1 MEQLNLNEVLEIWG
15 VKSDS
20 RILKPNLKLDLSY
33 NFLSKEE
40 FESSILRVLQVL
52 DADLSKAG
60 PHRLND
66 WEKGWGENLKKFNES
81 EHREATLP
89 GYFEKSK
96 IIRWKQ
102 KWIKPEDASLEQKL
116 LSCLVDCLTLKFGSY
131 AESIYEFG
139 CGTGH
144 HLFRLRELFPKQKL
158 VGLDWAKSSQELIT
172 KYANSKKDL
181 QLHGENFDFFNP
193 NLDLVIEKNSLFL
206 TVASLEQTFDDYIK
220 FVDFILKLKP
230 MLVINVEPM
239 AEFLDPGNLLDLL
252 SLKYFTKRNYLN
264 NYFNYLKLLE
274 EKGKISILDSRRTY
288 LGSFFI
294 DGYSIVVWTPN

>member
-1 MEQLNLNEVLEIWG
+1 LEQLNLNEIFEIWG
-15 VKSDS
+15 VNSDS
-20 RILKPNLKLDLSY
+20 RILETNSKLDLSY

-52 DADLSKAG
+52 DTDLSKAG

-66 WEKGWGENLKKFNES
+66 WEKGWGENLKKFNEN

-102 KWIKPEDASLEQKL
+102 KWIKPRDAGLEQKL
-116 LSCLVDCLTLKFGSY
+116 LSCLVDSLTLKFGSY

-158 VGLDWAKSSQELIT
+158 IGLDWAKSSQELIT
-172 KYANSKKDL
+172 KYADSRKDL
-181 QLHGENFDFFNP
+181 QLHGEHFDFFNP
-193 NLDLVIEKNSLFL
+193 NLDLVIKENSLFL
-206 TVASLEQTFDDYIK
+206 TVASLEQTFDGYMK
-220 FVDFILKLKP
+220 FVDFMLKSKP
-230 MLVINVEPM
+230 MLVINIEPM

-294 DGYSIVVWTPN
+294 DGYSIVVWKPN

>member
-1 MEQLNLNEVLEIWG
+1 MEQLNLNEILEIWG
-15 VKSDS
+15 VRSDP
-20 RILKPNLKLDLSY
+20 RILKINSKLDFSY

-40 FESSILRVLQVL
+40 FEVSILRVLQVL
-52 DADLSKAG
+52 DSDLSKAG

-66 WEKGWGENLKKFNES
+66 WERGWGENLEKFNES
-81 EHREATLP
+81 GHKEATLP

-102 KWIKPEDASLEQKL
+102 KWIKPGDADLEQKL
-116 LSCLVDCLTLKFGSY
+116 LSCLVDSLILKFGTY
-131 AESIYEFG
+131 ADSIYEFG

-144 HLFRLRELFPKQKL
+144 HLFRLRELFPEQKL

-172 KYANSKKDL
+172 KYANSRKDL
-181 QLHGENFDFFNP
+181 KLYGEHFDFFNP

-206 TVASLEQTFDDYIK
+206 TVASLEQTFDDYIE
-220 FVDFILKLKP
+220 FVDFILKSKP
-230 MLVINVEPM
+230 MLVINIEPM

-252 SLKYFTKRNYLN
+252 SLKYFAKRNYLN
-264 NYFNYLKLLE
+264 NYFNYLKTLD

>member
-1 MEQLNLNEVLEIWG
+1 MEQLNLDEILEIWG
-15 VKSDS
+15 VKSDP
-20 RILKPNLKLDLSY
+20 RILKINSKLDFSY

-40 FESSILRVLQVL
+40 FEVSILRVLKVL
-52 DADLSKAG
+52 DSDLSKAG

-66 WEKGWGENLKKFNES
+66 WERGWGENLKKFNES
-81 EHREATLP
+81 DHKEATLP

-102 KWIKPEDASLEQKL
+102 KWIKPVDADLEQKL
-116 LSCLVDCLTLKFGSY
+116 LSCLVDSLILKFGTY
-131 AESIYEFG
+131 ADSIYEFG

-144 HLFRLRELFPKQKL
+144 HLFRLRELFPEQKL

-172 KYANSKKDL
+172 KYANSRRDL
-181 QLHGENFDFFNP
+181 QLYGEHFDFFNP

-206 TVASLEQTFDDYIK
+206 TVASLEQTFNDYIE
-220 FVDFILKLKP
+220 FVDFILKSKP
-230 MLVINVEPM
+230 MLVINIEPM
-239 AEFLDPGNLLDLL
+239 AEFLDPENLLDLL
-252 SLKYFTKRNYLN
+252 SLKYFAKRNYLN
-264 NYFNYLKLLE
+264 NYFNYLKALE

-294 DGYSIVVWTPN
+294 DGYSVVVWTPN